1 MAELGVP
8 ALHQGASRKTGSS
21 IQETIHIIEGGRRTV
36 TRMNTVTNIVHLI
49 FVVNCWGHHQPAIRK
64 GRAYCG
70 EGGGSGWQ
78 PSGGLG
84 GGGRAMPS
92 TSGRDVG

>member
-1 MAELGVP
+1 
-8 ALHQGASRKTGSS
+8 
-21 IQETIHIIEGGRRTV
+21 
-36 TRMNTVTNIVHLI
+36 MNTVTNIVHLI
-49 FVVNCWGHHQPAIRK
+49 FVVNCWGYHQPAIRR

-84 GGGRAMPS
+84 GGGGRALPS
-92 TSGRDVG
+92 TSGRDAG

>member
-1 MAELGVP
+1 M
-8 ALHQGASRKTGSS
+8 
-21 IQETIHIIEGGRRTV
+21 

-84 GGGRAMPS
+84 GEGGRKGDALHLWA
-92 TSGRDVG
+92 GCWIAQGVAR